1 MVINFKAVNNGTGSF
16 AVCAGDYGW
25 HLVYVTYTFD
35 VADTTEHNGE
45 VYSPDWTKIGTEGT
59 FEDLFYEW
67 IKNNDI
73 KNAICPD
80 DETGKNSVSPCTRP
94 RITACQIFITLISG
108 NFPQRFNNL
117 CGYNSRL

>member
-1 MVINFKAVNNGTGSF
+1 MNNGTGSF

-73 KNAICPD
+73 SETSTTISTKLITKFVTD
-80 DETGKNSVSPCTRP
+80 DTVTKHESRYSDYLNWD
-94 RITACQIFITLISG
+94 
-108 NFPQRFNNL
+108 NN
-117 CGYNSRL
+117 